1 METYAKPSRARIMSL
16 KESLRNLKKGNLSI
30 TSYLQKIKQN
40 LQHFSLSCIQVSVDE
55 LFLHAH
61 RGLPSEYDTITSA
74 LTGSVSMGTRNSNPI
89 LFHMDFA
96 TLSQITACLYMLN
109 LELCSTSLYML
120 MN

>member
-1 METYAKPSRARIMSL
+1 METNAKPSRARIMSL
-16 KESLRNLKKGNLSI
+16 KESLRNLKK
-30 TSYLQKIKQN
+30 
-40 LQHFSLSCIQVSVDE
+40 HFSLSCIQVSVNE